1 MRPTGVKGRLLLILG
16 SAGLALLAA
25 SATALIALLEI
36 RDQVAAVTEQAL
48 PASDAALIL
57 ARVGERLQDRT
68 PALMAAKGADAR
80 QRQTDLIKSD
90 LLLLASETERLSQLQ
105 PGGAGVQ
112 AIARLAPELA
122 GNLRDLA
129 GLLQEGAA
137 QTTAL
142 EQQRDRLA
150 ALRERVQQILGPSIL
165 AVADVVGRAA
175 APEVLFR
182 QAAVAQGPL
191 LEAERLVGSAFA
203 ELLVGAAAP
212 TPQRVEQARATFER
226 LRARL
231 DSVIPTVPSG
241 LRTELRAAVDEL
253 DRQVESGGVLGL
265 REAELAALRQAD
277 ALVAGSRLVAT
288 RLKEEVDTLVLA
300 ANQNIARAAV
310 SISDTVL
317 TNTLLFV
324 GVSVTVVLLAML
336 FSYRFVVR
344 DISLN
349 LRAVTDAMQRLAAGE
364 RDARVPAMER
374 NDEIGD
380 LARVF
385 NVFKDQAFRVETL
398 HREVLEKSRL
408 LVTTFDSM
416 NDGLTVFDESGRLV
430 AWNPQVLRLYGLTE
444 AEIGL
449 GTPLAHILRV
459 LSDKGA
465 RVRTALGEDIPL
477 SNLPGAGR
485 AEDRQLEV
493 HCPDGRVVE
502 LRRAAVPG
510 GGIATLHMDVTER
523 RAMEGQLRQAQKME
537 AVGQLTGGIAHDF
550 NNILGAMLGNLTLI
564 EPAVRSDADLHER
577 WRRAMGAADRA
588 ARQVERLLAF
598 SRRQRLAPE
607 IVDVN
612 ALVSG
617 MLDLLESSLG
627 HGVDLTTELA
637 PELPVVRVDPGQ
649 LENTLINLVINARD
663 AMQGE
668 GRISITTAYP
678 GADAVEI
685 TVADTGCGIPPDLLD
700 RVCEPFFTTKPSG
713 KGSGLGLSMVYGFVR
728 QSGGELRIE
737 SEPGRGTRVHITLPV
752 AAQGEDSVHGDDS
765 ALTVIPESPPR
776 GEGETILVVDDDPG
790 LLAASGDQIQGLGY
804 RVLTASDGATALDIL
819 EREPTIRL
827 LYSDVVMPKPW
838 DGVALAREALAR
850 RPSLAVLFTS
860 GEHREIREP
869 AAELLSKPVPFDLL
883 ARALRRSLDAHTF
896 STSTSKT

>member
-1 MRPTGVKGRLLLILG
+1 MRTRGVKGRLLLILG

-36 RDQVAAVTEQAL
+36 RDQVSDVTEQAL
-48 PASDAALIL
+48 PASGAALIL

-80 QRQTDLIKSD
+80 QRQTDLIQSD
-90 LLLLASETERLSQLQ
+90 LLLLANETERLRQLQ
-105 PGGAGVQ
+105 PGGVGVE

-122 GNLRDLA
+122 DNLRELA

-142 EQQRDRLA
+142 EHQRDRLV

-165 AVADVVGRAA
+165 AVADVVGRAD
-175 APEVLFR
+175 APEGLFR

-191 LEAERLVGSAFA
+191 LEAERLVGSAFG

-212 TPQRVEQARATFER
+212 TPERVAQARDTFER
-226 LRARL
+226 LRSRL
-231 DSVIPTVPSG
+231 ESVIPTVPAG
-241 LRTELRAAVDEL
+241 LRTELQVAVDEL
-253 DRQVESGGVLGL
+253 VLQVESGGILGL
-265 REAELAALRQAD
+265 REAELAALLRAD
-277 ALVAGSRLVAT
+277 ELVAGSRLVAA
-288 RLKEEVDTLVLA
+288 RLKEKVDALVLA
-300 ANQNIARAAV
+300 ANQNIAQAAATMGD
-310 SISDTVL
+310 SVL
-317 TNTLLFV
+317 TSTILFV
-324 GVSVTVVLLAML
+324 GVSVSVVLLATL

-349 LRAVTDAMQRLAAGE
+349 LRAVTGAMQRLAAGE

-385 NVFKDQAFRVETL
+385 SVFKDQAFRVETL
-398 HREVLEKSRL
+398 HRELLDKSRL
-408 LVTTFDSM
+408 LLTTFDSM
-416 NDGLTVFDESGRLV
+416 NDGLTIFDEAGRLV

-444 AEIGL
+444 DEIDF
-449 GTPLAHILRV
+449 GTPLARILRV
-459 LSDKGA
+459 LIDKGA
-465 RVRTALGEDIPL
+465 RVRTALGDDIPL
-477 SNLPGAGR
+477 SDLPGAGR
-485 AEDRQLEV
+485 AEDHQIEV

-550 NNILGAMLGNLTLI
+550 NNILGAILGNLTLI
-564 EPAVRSDADLHER
+564 EPAVRADADLYER

-612 ALVSG
+612 TLVGS

-627 HGVDLTTELA
+627 SGVDLTTELA
-637 PELPVVRVDPGQ
+637 PGLPTVRVDPGQ
-649 LENTLINLVINARD
+649 LENTLFNLAINARD

-668 GRISITTAYP
+668 GRITITTAYP
-678 GADAVEI
+678 GEDAVEI
-685 TVADTGCGIPPDLLD
+685 TVADNGCGIPPDLLD

-728 QSGGELRIE
+728 QSGGELRID
-737 SEPGRGTRVHITLPV
+737 SEPGRGTRVRISLPV
-752 AAQGEDSVHGDDS
+752 AVKGEVGSCGGRIGMAAS
-765 ALTVIPESPPR
+765 GPLPR

-790 LLAASGDQIQGLGY
+790 LLAASADQIEGLGY
-804 RVLTASDGATALDIL
+804 RVLRASEGVAALDIL
-819 EREPTIRL
+819 GREPTISL
-827 LYSDVVMPKPW
+827 LYTDVAMPKPW
-838 DGVALAREALAR
+838 DGVALAREALVR
-850 RPSLAVLFTS
+850 RPHLAVLFTS
-860 GEHREIREP
+860 GQHREITDP
-869 AAELLSKPVPFDLL
+869 AAELLQKPVPIDRL
-883 ARALRRSLDAHTF
+883 ARALRRALDDQTF